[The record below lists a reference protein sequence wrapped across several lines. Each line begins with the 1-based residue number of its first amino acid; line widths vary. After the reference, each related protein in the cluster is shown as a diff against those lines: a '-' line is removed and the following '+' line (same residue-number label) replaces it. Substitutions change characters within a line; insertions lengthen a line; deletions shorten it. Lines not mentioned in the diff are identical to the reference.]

1 MRPGHLGDFEGAELA
16 SLIHAYRERIHIARQ
31 EVPATQ
37 VPRLRLGLYQVIVP
51 DGKGRDSSGFQR
63 RMTGYREAGH
73 QGMYDELEF
82 LCPVLFHRFGIA
94 DDDTATVQQWIS
106 RSTRQALEGSLELT
120 RSDGGRIPMVPT
132 IGFWVFNGGSSSNR
146 DATLPDAVDLQLEA
160 VQRSIGIAA
169 ILFWSG
175 WQTTQEMETAH
186 RTGRGDQPRS
196 RSWSRSARCR
206 GPVALDQLA
215 RSDRLRLAATQDPR
229 FDDLLALVAQ
239 HLAQLPRHPLAVER
253 PARAGEGHGERP
265 MLNDVFDV
273 IADVSLFYE
282 LTDVLVHDVT
292 SFDFETEAWGV
303 ELHVVCELLSCHDE
317 VASVQVID
325 ALPDT
330 IASAHVPP
338 EPSTS
343 EP

>member
-1 MRPGHLGDFEGAELA
+1 MTVDDGLPGSATCDFRFSLQNRYAGKRLLDGLTMLHVSNRAVTLSGRATLSGQGVSREEFVATRPAAIRGAFSNFLAVHHLPRADDLVILDMEPEKCAPRHLGDFEGAELA
-16 SLIHAYRERIHIARQ
+16 SLIRAYRERIHIARQ
-31 EVPATQ
+31 ELQATQ

-132 IGFWVFNGGSSSNR
+132 ISFWVFNGGSSSNR
-146 DATLPDAVDLQLEA
+146 DATLPDAVALQLEA

-175 WQTTQEMETAH
+175 WQTTQEMETA
-186 RTGRGDQPRS
+186 RE
-196 RSWSRSARCR
+196 
-206 GPVALDQLA
+206 PVEAIN
-215 RSDRLRLAATQDPR
+215 
-229 FDDLLALVAQ
+229 LVAFLEQ
-239 HLAQLPRHPLAVER
+239 VGSLPWPGC
-253 PARAGEGHGERP
+253 P
-265 MLNDVFDV
+265 
-273 IADVSLFYE
+273 
-282 LTDVLVHDVT
+282 
-292 SFDFETEAWGV
+292 
-303 ELHVVCELLSCHDE
+303 
-317 VASVQVID
+317 
-325 ALPDT
+325 
-330 IASAHVPP
+330 
-338 EPSTS
+338 
-343 EP
+343 